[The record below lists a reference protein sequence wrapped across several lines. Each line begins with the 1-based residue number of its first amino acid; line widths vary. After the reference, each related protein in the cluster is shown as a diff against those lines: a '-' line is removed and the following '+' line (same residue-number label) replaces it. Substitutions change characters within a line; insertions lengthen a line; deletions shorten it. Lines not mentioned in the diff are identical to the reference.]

1 MAIQLSQDLKLLLE
15 KAKQHA
21 KSMNNLYIGTEH
33 LFLAFLDYNKEL
45 SFFLENK
52 GVSRSVIVSFIN
64 RWSVEEVADTEPL
77 PTPRLERVVGLARC
91 EAKKDKQPEVTV
103 NNLFYALIFLG
114 GGVISLL
121 LEHYNCSF
129 QQLLQVIGLSM
140 RQSSCKIKT
149 ASKDSA
155 QIKPDSYKPL
165 EGVLGKLGR
174 DLTKMAREGEL
185 DPVVGRKEEIRR
197 IMQIL
202 TRKSKNNPLLIGE
215 AGVGKT
221 AVIAGLAQRIV
232 NGEAPK
238 VLSNKRIIEIS
249 VSSLLSGMKHR
260 GEFEE
265 QIQKLVLE
273 VFANKS
279 IIVFIDEIHTII
291 GAGDPKGPL
300 DMSNILKPVLA
311 RGEFPL
317 IGATTN
323 EEYRRYIAGDAALER
338 RFQPVIIP
346 EPSESETM
354 EILKGV
360 IPKYETHHG
369 VKFSENSLLTAVTL
383 AVRYLTDRH
392 LPDKVLDILDEAAS
406 RAKLRSMPPKAVE
419 TNGLMN
425 DEISKDLLQEIVIEV
440 EPEQVAEVVSLW
452 TGIPVTNMT
461 EDESEKLADLPKF
474 LKQRVIG
481 QDEAVERVAKTVKL
495 MRLGLGNPNRPG
507 GVFLFLGPTGVGKTE
522 LAKALAQA
530 LFNSER
536 SIIRID
542 MSEYMDKHS
551 AARLIGAPPGYVG
564 YEEGGQLTNA
574 VKTKPYSVVLFDEIE
589 KANKEIFDL
598 FLQLFDDGHIT
609 DGQGRTINFCNTIII
624 MTSNIGSDLIA
635 KELIGAPDSA
645 SFRQNK
651 ELLDKINEQLKTYF
665 RIEFLNRIDD
675 IILFNPLTQNE
686 LENVLELQLNDL
698 LKRFSNKG
706 IVFEVSREAKEFL
719 LKEGYNPLLGAR
731 PLRRSLENNLAKPLA
746 EKIVDLKAKGDI
758 RLKNIDIKIM
768 ISFALGKL
776 VFDIVDEP

>member
-1 MAIQLSQDLKLLLE
+1 ML
-15 KAKQHA
+15 
-21 KSMNNLYIGTEH
+21 
-33 LFLAFLDYNKEL
+33 
-45 SFFLENK
+45 
-52 GVSRSVIVSFIN
+52 
-64 RWSVEEVADTEPL
+64 
-77 PTPRLERVVGLARC
+77 
-91 EAKKDKQPEVTV
+91 
-103 NNLFYALIFLG
+103 YALISLG

-140 RQSSCKIKT
+140 RQSFS
-149 ASKDSA
+149 
-155 QIKPDSYKPL
+155 QIKLDKYKPL

-174 DLTKMAREGEL
+174 DLTKMAREGAL

-221 AVIAGLAQRIV
+221 AVVAGLAQRIV
-232 NGEAPK
+232 NGPTPK
-238 VLSNKRIIEIS
+238 GLSNKRIIEIS
-249 VSSLLSGMKHR
+249 VASLLSGMKHR

-265 QIQKLVLE
+265 RIQKLAEE

-323 EEYRRYIAGDAALER
+323 EEYRKYIAGDAALER
-338 RFQPVIIP
+338 RFQPVLIP

-360 IPKYETHHG
+360 IPKYEIHHG

-406 RAKLRSMPPKAVE
+406 RAKLRSMPPKTVKS
-419 TNGLMN
+419 NGLMN
-425 DEISKDLLQEIVIEV
+425 DEISKDALREIVIEV

-461 EDESEKLADLPKF
+461 EDESEKLANLPEF

-481 QDEAVERVAKTVKL
+481 QDEAVDRVAKTVKL
-495 MRLGLGNPNRPG
+495 MRLGLGTPNRPG

-522 LAKALAQA
+522 LAKVLAQA

-551 AARLIGAPPGYVG
+551 AARLIGAPPGYIG

-598 FLQLFDDGHIT
+598 FLQLFDDGRIT

-635 KELIGAPDSA
+635 KELVGTPDA
-645 SFRQNK
+645 TSFQQNK

-675 IILFNPLTQNE
+675 IIFFNPLMQNE
-686 LENVLELQLNDL
+686 LEKVLDLQLNDL
-698 LKRFSNKG
+698 LKRFSDKG
-706 IVFEVSREAKEFL
+706 IVFEISREAKEFL

-746 EKIVDLKAKGDI
+746 EKIVDLKTKGDI
-758 RLKNIDIKIM
+758 RLKKIDIKIM

-776 VFDIVDEP
+776 VFDIVDEF